1 MPTTRKSNRGA
12 RHEAR
17 GTRSALAVLALA
29 VLVSSF
35 AAHAQVYKWTDSAGK
50 THYGD
55 RPPDDA
61 KKQELRITAKS
72 YDGPPQIQDW
82 ASILRRPA
90 KGESLQPRS
99 AGGLTMFSAVWC
111 GPCKRAKAYMAQK
124 GISYRDVDIDASE
137 ANAQEHASYGGGG
150 IPLFIAGEKSMR
162 GFSPQALDNL
172 IKR

>member
-1 MPTTRKSNRGA
+1 MPTTRKSSSR
-12 RHEAR
+12 
-17 GTRSALAVLALA
+17 VLAL
-29 VLVSSF
+29 L
-35 AAHAQVYKWTDSAGK
+35 AAALLAAPAAGQVYKWTDSAGK

-55 RPPDDA
+55 APPDDA

-82 ASILRRPA
+82 ASILRRPTNVA
-90 KGESLQPRS
+90 GLQPRAPS
-99 AGGLTMFSAVWC
+99 AGLTMFSAVWC